1 MGVSAAVK
9 DKKGCGTKIGVH
21 IVKGRRRGKSLRAK
35 IVAWSF
41 IPTGI
46 ILCLVA
52 LVIFFALAE
61 TTKTAAIDQS
71 MTFTYLTA
79 NDVARIIDNFIE
91 PINLLAHEPQL
102 FSGGTA
108 QQRNALIAVAN
119 GAMVSEKIGL
129 PGVVKLDSMG
139 RVIAAYPA
147 ELATIGDSWADYP
160 YYRAVLRSLLAESVQ
175 PVLSDVVTYGPDE
188 IQLIVLSI
196 PVFSST
202 SMRYGMVAVLLPL
215 KMINA
220 LNPFGENDS
229 ALRGIIVDSTGRV
242 IYHQEAQYVGADF
255 SAWVPVQQVLSGTTG
270 VLQTRNIEG
279 EQVVI
284 GFTPIPDTSW
294 YLITETDWISMLDY
308 SRGYLGALALLL
320 ALGVL
325 VPTVVIAIGARKIT
339 RPITDLMTA
348 VDGVASGNFDQLTVA
363 RTGDEIEALA
373 RQFNAMAAKLH
384 ASYGALERDVANR
397 THELATLNAIA
408 GVVNRSLDLDV
419 TLRDVLEEILIRMG
433 AEVGAIFFLNPVD
446 HSMTLRVQQG
456 MGEAWAAAAR
466 QLQSGEGII
475 GQAVAE
481 RQTVAMRMTEYDTA
495 RLAPFMTERQIQT
508 LAATPIISKEQ
519 VLGALFLGMLQ
530 EHPFPPEEQALL
542 FAIGQQIG
550 VGVENAQLYTQVQQE
565 LAERKRAQERLR
577 WVGEERA
584 RRNRELALLNR
595 VIAATTSQLAPQAI
609 LEAVC
614 RELALAFDIPQAAAA
629 MLAADRQS
637 LTVVAEY
644 QLDPDG
650 PKAINAVIPIVGN
663 ASTQYVL
670 ERKVPLA
677 ITDAQ
682 HDPRLASAHTLMRE
696 RGVYSILLLPLIV
709 RGEVMGTIGLDS
721 LKPRDFTQEEV
732 NLALSAASAAAQ
744 ALEKARAEA
753 ELRESEVRYRELF
766 NRSPIGIF
774 RATPGGLIVD
784 ANPTLRDLLELDSLA
799 PDEASL
805 ASLYLD
811 PTGHDR
817 LLQHIH
823 AGPVSDFE
831 TRFKRGDGSVIYV
844 SIRATL
850 TYNEEGVPEFLQG
863 TLVDITER
871 RKAER
876 ELRESRERLQ
886 LAIEGAGL
894 GMWDL
899 NLLTDEQIMNYDW
912 WEHLGYSHEEG
923 ATCFEDIANL
933 VHPDDRGKMAD
944 AFNDHLSGKT
954 PLYEVELR
962 IQAKTAEW
970 VWVLF
975 RGKIV
980 AYDETGKPLRMAG
993 ISQDITA
1000 RKVAEQA
1007 LRESEDRLKVA
1018 MEAAGLGLWDQN
1030 LRTDELMVS
1039 SYQEAEDEECCWE
1052 AGPTQLEKLR
1062 QKIHPDD
1069 REKFDQALTA
1079 HLSGAA
1085 SLYEVEF
1092 RVPDTAGGWRW
1103 QLQRGRVVAWDDA
1116 GQPLRMTG
1124 IYEDVTPRKQ
1134 AEEELRQAKDAA
1146 EAANRAKSIF
1156 LANMS
1161 HELRTPL
1168 NAILGFAQLLV
1179 RDPHITTTQ
1188 RENLETISRSGQ
1200 HLLTLI
1206 NDVLEMSKI
1215 EAGRT
1220 TLYEDHFDLYR
1231 MLDALED
1238 MFELRA
1244 TQKGLQL
1251 TFEREPGVPQYI
1263 YTDESKLRQVLINL
1277 LGNAIKFT
1285 EEGGVILRVRGEEI
1299 GNRGEGIG
1307 KDAAATDKSS
1317 LSPFSYLLTPNSY
1330 LLHFE
1335 VQDTGVGIAPE
1346 ELGRL
1351 FTAFVQTSSGQKS
1364 QEGTGLGLP
1373 ISQQYVHLL
1382 GGEITAKSVVG
1393 QGSVF
1398 SFDVQVALSDAAQ
1411 VHVEVERRRVVGIEP
1426 GQRAADGGPY
1436 RLLIAEDKWTNRQL
1450 LIQLLAPLGFEL
1462 REANNGAE
1470 AIEYWEAWEPHLIW
1484 MDMRMPVM
1492 DGHEATRHIKAT
1504 TKGQATVI
1512 IALTASAF
1520 EEDRRVI
1527 LSEGCDDFVR
1537 KPFRED
1543 DIFGMLEKHLG
1554 IRFIYEEIAHPST
1567 VPAEAEPSDLLA
1579 PDALHHLP
1587 PTWRA
1592 DLHQA
1597 AVETDA
1603 TRILGLV
1610 AEIRPQEPTLADA
1623 LTHMVNNFRFDII
1636 MSLTQS

>member
-1 MGVSAAVK
+1 MVGAGSIVGN
-9 DKKGCGTKIGVH
+9 DKERGMKIRAQLV
-21 IVKGRRRGKSLRAK
+21 RRKRFGKSLRAK
-35 IVAWSF
+35 IVTWSF

-46 ILCLVA
+46 ILSLVA

-61 TTKTAAIDQS
+61 TTKSTVMNQS
-71 MTFTYLTA
+71 MTLTYLAA
-79 NDVARIIDNFIE
+79 NDVARTLDNFVE

-102 FSGGTA
+102 FSGA
-108 QQRNALIAVAN
+108 AVQQKNALIAVAKS
-119 GAMVSEKIGL
+119 AMLPNVTNQ
-129 PGVVKLDSMG
+129 PGVVQLDSMG
-139 RVIAAYPA
+139 KVMAAYPV
-147 ELATIGDSWADYP
+147 EFATPGDSWAAYP
-160 YYRAVLRSLLAESVQ
+160 YYRAALLPLTKGVAS
-175 PVLSDVVTYGPDE
+175 PVLSDVVPYGPE
-188 IQLIVLSI
+188 ETQGIILFI
-196 PVFSST
+196 PVVGST
-202 SMRYGMVAVLLPL
+202 GMRYGMLAVVIPL
-215 KMINA
+215 QT
-220 LNPFGENDS
+220 LNELKLFGEDDS
-229 ALRGIIVDSTGRV
+229 MLRGMIVDSTGRV
-242 IYHQEAQYVGADF
+242 IYHSDARYVGADF
-255 SAWVPVQQVLSGTTG
+255 SRQPAVQRALSGATD
-270 VLQTRNIEG
+270 VIQTQVNG
-279 EQVVI
+279 EQIVA
-284 GFTPIPDTSW
+284 GFTGIPDTSW
-294 YLITETDWISMLDY
+294 YLITETNWVSMLSY
-308 SRGYLGALALLL
+308 GQGYLRALALLL
-320 ALGVL
+320 VLGVL
-325 VPTVVIAIGARKIT
+325 IPTVVIAIGARKIT
-339 RPITDLMTA
+339 QPITHLMNA
-348 VDGVASGNFDQLTVA
+348 VEGVASGNFDQITTA
-363 RTGDEIEALA
+363 HTGDEIEELS

-384 ASYGALERDVANR
+384 DSYGALERDVANR

-408 GVVNRSLDLDV
+408 GVVNRSLDLDT
-419 TLRDVLEEILIRMG
+419 TLKG
-433 AEVGAIFFLNPVD
+433 ALQETLDRLNADVGAIFFLNPVD
-446 HSMTLRVQQG
+446 NSLTLRAQQG
-456 MGEAWAAAAR
+456 LGEAWAAEAR
-466 QLQSGEGII
+466 QLKSGEGIA
-475 GQAVAE
+475 GRAVAE
-481 RQTVAMRMTEYDTA
+481 RQPVILSVADYDTA
-495 RLAPFMTERQIQT
+495 RLAPFIQERHIQT
-508 LAATPIISKEQ
+508 LAATPLISREQ
-519 VLGALFLGMLQ
+519 TLGALFVGTA
-530 EHPFPPEEQALL
+530 EDRSFHAEEKALL

-550 VGVENAQLYTQVQQE
+550 VGIENAQLYTQVQQE

-595 VIAATTSQLAPQAI
+595 VIAATTSQLAPQAV

-614 RELALAFDIPQAAAA
+614 RELALAFDVPQAAAA
-629 MLAADRQS
+629 MLDANREFLA
-637 LTVVAEY
+637 VVAEY

-650 PKAINAVIPIVGN
+650 PKAIGAVIPVSGN
-663 ASTQYVL
+663 PSTQYVL
-670 ERKVPLA
+670 ERKTPLVIA
-677 ITDAQ
+677 DAQ
-682 HDPRLASAHTLMRE
+682 HDPRLAPAHELMRT
-696 RGVYSILLLPLIV
+696 RGVCSMLLLPLIV
-709 RGEVMGTIGLDS
+709 RGEVVGTIGLDS

-732 NLALSAASAAAQ
+732 NLALSAVSAAAQ
-744 ALEKARAEA
+744 ALEKARAEE

-784 ANPTLRDLLELDSLA
+784 GNPTLRDLLGLDSLE
-799 PDEASL
+799 PGQVSL
-805 ASLYLD
+805 VPLYVD
-811 PTGHDR
+811 PAGHNR

-831 TRFKRGDGSVIYV
+831 TRFRRADGNIIYV

-850 TYNEEGVPEFLQG
+850 TYTEEGAPEFLQG

-912 WEHLGYSHEEG
+912 WEHLGYSHEK
-923 ATCFEDIANL
+923 ATTHFEDIAEL

-944 AFNDHLSGKT
+944 AFNAHLSGKN

-962 IQAKTAEW
+962 VQAKTGEW

-980 AYDETGKPLRMAG
+980 AYDEAGKPLRMAG

-1007 LRESEDRLKVA
+1007 LHESEDRLKVA

-1030 LRTDELMVS
+1030 LHTDELIIS
-1039 SYQEAEDEECCWE
+1039 SYREVEEAECCWE
-1052 AGPTQLEKLR
+1052 AGPTYLEQFK

-1069 REKFDQALTA
+1069 HEKFAQALTA
-1079 HLSGAA
+1079 HFSGAA
-1085 SLYEVEF
+1085 PLYEVEF
-1092 RVPDTAGGWRW
+1092 RVPDATGSWRW
-1103 QLQRGRVVAWDDA
+1103 QLQRGRVVSWDEA

-1124 IYEDVTPRKQ
+1124 IYEDITPRKQ

-1146 EAANRAKSIF
+1146 EAANRAKSVF

-1179 RDPHITTTQ
+1179 RDPHITITQ

-1220 TLYEDHFDLYR
+1220 TLYEDHFDLHR
-1231 MLDALED
+1231 MLEALED
-1238 MFELRA
+1238 MFDLRA

-1251 TFEREPGVPQYI
+1251 SFERAPGVPQYI
-1263 YTDESKLRQVLINL
+1263 HTDESKLRQVLINL

-1285 EEGGVILRVRGEEI
+1285 EEGGVTLRI
-1299 GNRGEGIG
+1299 
-1307 KDAAATDKSS
+1307 AADKSETVPGWAPGACV
-1317 LSPFSYLLTPNSY
+1317 LR
-1330 LLHFE
+1330 FE

-1351 FTAFVQTSSGQKS
+1351 FTSFVQTSSGQKS

-1373 ISQQYVHLL
+1373 ISQQYVRMM
-1382 GGEITAKSVVG
+1382 GGDIAVKSQVG
-1393 QGSVF
+1393 QGSIF
-1398 SFDVQVALSDAAQ
+1398 SFAVQVTLSDATQ
-1411 VHVEVERRRVVGIEP
+1411 VHVEADRRRVVGIEP
-1426 GQRAADGGPY
+1426 GQRADDGSPY

-1450 LIQLLAPLGFEL
+1450 LLQLLAPLGFEL
-1462 REANNGAE
+1462 REATNGRE

-1537 KPFRED
+1537 KPFREA

-1554 IRFIYEEIAHPST
+1554 IRFIYEDIARPST
-1567 VPAEAEPSDLLA
+1567 VPAEAEPADLLA
-1579 PDALHHLP
+1579 SDALHHLP
-1587 PTWRA
+1587 LEWRTV
-1592 DLHQA
+1592 LHQA
-1597 AVETDA
+1597 AVETDSDQ
-1603 TRILGLV
+1603 ILRLV
-1610 AEIRPQEPTLADA
+1610 AEIRPAEPSLADA

-1636 MSLTQS
+1636 MSLTQSET